1 MLKLIALLSDR
12 EAAPALAAPHLVCR
26 ADPTDA
32 ILAAQRGAAARP
44 QSHAGVAFVWP
55 RDAAECAHAESA
67 LAPYC
72 SRIHRLREVLHWDEL
87 DARRERGVVLT
98 YFVHRR
104 ADLSFAA
111 FETHYR
117 ERHAP
122 LARIHHPGIAR
133 YAQNFAEPDAA
144 DRAVDAISE
153 LWFRSEDDARTRFYR
168 DDESRRVIAE
178 DVRRFVDLRGGGA
191 FAARPRPA

>member
-1 MLKLIALLSDR
+1 MQKLIALLSDR
-12 EAAPALAAPHLVCR
+12 EAKPVLAAPHLVCR
-26 ADPTDA
+26 ADATDA
-32 ILAAQRGAAARP
+32 ILAAQRGADPRP
-44 QSHAGVAFVWP
+44 QTHAGVAFVWP
-55 RDAAECAHAESA
+55 RDAAECAQAELA
-67 LAPYC
+67 LAPHS

-87 DARRERGVVLT
+87 GARRERGVVLT
-98 YFVHRR
+98 YLVHRR

-133 YAQNFAEPDAA
+133 YAQNFAEPDPA
-144 DRAVDAISE
+144 DRRVDAISE

-168 DDESRRVIAE
+168 DDESRRVIGE
-178 DVRRFVDLRGGGA
+178 DVQRFLDLRNGEA
-191 FAARPRPA
+191 FAARPRF